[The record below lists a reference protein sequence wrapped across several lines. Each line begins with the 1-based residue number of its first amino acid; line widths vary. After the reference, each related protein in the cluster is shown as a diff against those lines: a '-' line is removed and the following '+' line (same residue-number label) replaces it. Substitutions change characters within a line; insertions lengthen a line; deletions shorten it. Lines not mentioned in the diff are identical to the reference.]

1 MGEPR
6 GATEATI
13 SLASVPKT
21 STYTRAWDEHPGFL
35 TLISD
40 GETLIGA
47 YGLGPEAGEWMQQA
61 TLAIKARIPLA
72 VLNDT
77 IQPFPTFSEA
87 FYFALHE
94 LTK

>member
-1 MGEPR
+1 
-6 GATEATI
+6 
-13 SLASVPKT
+13 
-21 STYTRAWDEHPGFL
+21 
-35 TLISD
+35 
-40 GETLIGA
+40 
-47 YGLGPEAGEWMQQA
+47 MQQA